1 MVCYNGGNKF
11 LQGVMFS
18 RSMYKLP
25 TLVCNG
31 GNIVFKG
38 KIGEMQGLGLEV
50 FIATCGKSL
59 GF

>member
-1 MVCYNGGNKF
+1 
-11 LQGVMFS
+11 MFS
-18 RSMYKLP
+18 RPMYKLP